1 MDYKI
6 SMIVPVYNA
15 RDSLDSAI
23 NSVINQSIGF
33 ENIELILVDDN
44 SNDGSKEII
53 QEYADKYDNIVGVF
67 LSENSGLPGKPRSTG
82 IKYASAHYLMFLD
95 ADDEYVPN
103 ACEIYYNT
111 IVREKSDFVMSS
123 HFWNLDGMRMGV
135 NIRHDCEDES
145 DVLNFTPLL
154 NEKNFIRLSYNHVAP
169 WGKIY
174 NKKVILENDIVFPED
189 ILAED
194 TYFYFKT
201 LINSKKVTYLP
212 NFQLYIYNVIEN
224 QDSVIHTHDLHKFN
238 LFLNG
243 LIKVMDLLKDIQYSK
258 ERILISNIGSLLLM
272 FSNLSRKDKKEAVL
286 KIYEFEKSLNQ
297 QVIFDR
303 PELVLLNGLILKKHF
318 SLSIFVSDV
327 YSMLYNNKTIK
338 RGYRRFT
345 HKKI

>member
-6 SMIVPVYNA
+6 SIVVPVYNA

-23 NSVINQSIGF
+23 NSIIKQSIGF
-33 ENIELILVDDN
+33 ENLELILVDDK
-44 SNDGSKEII
+44 SDDGSQEII
-53 QEYADKYDNIVGVF
+53 QKYVNKYENVVGVF

-82 IKYASAHYLMFLD
+82 IKYASAPYLMFLD
-95 ADDEYVPN
+95 SDDEYVPN
-103 ACEIYYNT
+103 ACEIYYDT

-123 HFWNLDGMRMGV
+123 HFWNLDGVMMGV

-174 NKKVILENDIVFPED
+174 NKKIILENDINFPED
-189 ILAED
+189 TLAED

-201 LINSKKVTYLP
+201 LINSKRVTYLP
-212 NFQLYIYNVIEN
+212 NFQLYVYNVIES

-243 LIKVMDLLKDIQYSK
+243 LIKVRDLLKDISYSK

-272 FSNLSRKDKKEAVL
+272 FSNLSRNDKNEAVL
-286 KIYEFEKSLNQ
+286 KIYDFEKSLNQ
-297 QVIFDR
+297 QVVFDR
-303 PELVLLNGLILKKHF
+303 PELVFLNSLILKKHF
-318 SLSIFVSDV
+318 TLAIIVSEI
-327 YSMLYNNKTIK
+327 YSRLYNNKTIK
-338 RGYRRFT
+338 NGYRRFT